1 MNTTSHRILLVDDDE
16 ALRTALRRALERDG
30 HQVVEA
36 CDGRDALL
44 QLDRQP
50 VDLVITDLIMPESE
64 GVELTFSLQKR
75 SPKLPVVAM
84 SGGGSWAP
92 ELYLSIA
99 KTAGAADV
107 FVKPFPIGDLL
118 TRVRSLLANSGSSQA

>member
-1 MNTTSHRILLVDDDE
+1 M
-16 ALRTALRRALERDG
+16 
-30 HQVVEA
+30 
-36 CDGRDALL
+36 
-44 QLDRQP
+44 
-50 VDLVITDLIMPESE
+50 DLVITDLIMPESE